1 MANWCTT
8 SYTIVGKVGDVERIN
23 AALEN
28 HPVKEKSAANWQ
40 GNILNALGVNYDALE
55 KRSMRGFLHDHDYIG
70 EIGDGDAQLKM
81 LFEEAWCRTEFAE
94 VLGELMPDISIYWQ
108 AEESD
113 CGVYQTN
120 DSEGGFYPER
130 YYVTTCIGGEYESEY
145 FETEA
150 EAYEWLSQRS
160 GCKCAA
166 DVEAFN
172 ENRTK
177 ADSDDFIYVHEYEI
191 V

>member
-1 MANWCTT
+1 MT
-8 SYTIVGKVGDVERIN
+8 SYTIVGKAGDVERIN

-28 HPVKEKSAANWQ
+28 HPVKENSAANWQ
-40 GNILNALGVNYDALE
+40 GNILNALGVNYDELE
-55 KRSMRGFLHDHDYIG
+55 KRSMRGFLYEHDYIG
-70 EIGDGDAQLKM
+70 EIGGGDAQLKM
-81 LFEEAWCRTEFAE
+81 LFEEAWCRTDFAE
-94 VLGELMPDISIYWQ
+94 VLRELMPDVSIYWQ
-108 AEESD
+108 AEEPG
-113 CGVYQTN
+113 CGIYQTN

-130 YYVTTCIGGEYESEY
+130 YYVDTCIGGEYESEY

-150 EAYEWLSQRS
+150 AAYEWLSQRS
-160 GCKCAA
+160 DCKCAA